1 MQVIVHIADAPCH
14 GRKYHDGVSD
24 HYPSGD
30 PAKTSHLDLMEEI
43 ARRGI
48 QYYFG
53 HINERATA
61 KMVGVLN
68 KSLMQLSDRKQIIQ
82 EFDASDTA
90 NLENAVYNLL
100 VSSVMTTV
108 GCSTG
113 EATAIRHF
121 ELETKQPDPS
131 KLEEKAGT
139 RTPLSSSLPSLTEI
153 QNGAVEVELPMDPIS
168 IKRALHPFAVGGLRL
183 AYYAYTGVERVVL
196 KIFKRTGKIW
206 ESQKRYL
213 EVFQMYKIVAAFTRA
228 FNRDK
233 PQDAPILDVLKVD
246 IVRLEGDTLSEWYTM
261 EPYIEGKYEKF
272 NDNKGTVRISA
283 DPICAAMQAFSH
295 YTWVKSEKKLVICD
309 LQGVRTE
316 SGVLITDPAI
326 HAREFWKYGR
336 TNFGPKGI
344 RYFFKT
350 HRCTKFCKK
359 MGLEQSIFQ
368 TDEPQ

>member
-14 GRKYHDGVSD
+14 GRKYHDGVGD

-30 PAKTSHLDLMEEI
+30 PAKTSHHDLMEEI

-53 HINERATA
+53 HISERATA

-153 QNGAVEVELPMDPIS
+153 QNGEVEVELPTDPIS

-183 AYYAYTGVERVVL
+183 AYYAYTGVECVVL

-206 ESQKRYL
+206 ES
-213 EVFQMYKIVAAFTRA
+213 
-228 FNRDK
+228 
-233 PQDAPILDVLKVD
+233 
-246 IVRLEGDTLSEWYTM
+246 
-261 EPYIEGKYEKF
+261 
-272 NDNKGTVRISA
+272 
-283 DPICAAMQAFSH
+283 
-295 YTWVKSEKKLVICD
+295 
-309 LQGVRTE
+309 
-316 SGVLITDPAI
+316 
-326 HAREFWKYGR
+326 
-336 TNFGPKGI
+336 
-344 RYFFKT
+344 
-350 HRCTKFCKK
+350 
-359 MGLEQSIFQ
+359 
-368 TDEPQ
+368 